1 MRCGVLLLFFF
12 LFSCSTFQKK
22 GEWGRKAFNPIT
34 FNSVK
39 KAFVK
44 NIRTPH
50 VWAPL
55 LGAGFIYS
63 AGYDQKISD
72 WSTGDS
78 FIFRDDEAAEKYST
92 TLLEILQAEAYA
104 SIFLPPSMPQAGDWK
119 EYSWR
124 KLKGGSVAYLG
135 TSLAHNTGTQL
146 KDSISRERP
155 NSNDDRSFP
164 SGHAIDVGASYVLLA
179 RNLEI
184 SEINPYAKVSL
195 KYLNLG
201 VASMAIWARVE
212 AKAHYTS
219 DALAGYAIG
228 TFVSGFV
235 YDSLMNLE
243 ENESFTLFPVS
254 NGGVSATY
262 SYIF

>member
-1 MRCGVLLLFFF
+1 MHCAVLLLFF

-22 GEWGRKAFNPIT
+22 GEWGRKALYPVT
-34 FNSVK
+34 FKAVK
-39 KAFVK
+39 EAFVK
-44 NIRTPH
+44 NIRNPH

-72 WSTGDS
+72 WATGNS
-78 FIFRDDEAAEKYST
+78 FVFSDEESASKYSNE
-92 TLLEILQAEAYA
+92 LLDFLQVEAYA
-104 SIFLPPSMPQAGDWK
+104 SIFLPPSMPQDGDWK

-124 KLKGGSVAYLG
+124 KLKGGSVAYISTG
-135 TSLAHNTGTQL
+135 LAHSAGTQL
-146 KDSISRERP
+146 KNNFPRERP
-155 NSNDDRSFP
+155 NSKDDRSFP
-164 SGHAIDVGASYVLLA
+164 SGHAVDVGASHFLLA
-179 RNLEI
+179 RNLEV
-184 SEINPYAKVSL
+184 SKINPNVKAPL

-201 VASMAIWARVE
+201 IASAAIWGRVE
-212 AKAHYTS
+212 AEAHFAS

-243 ENESFTLFPVS
+243 ENESFTLFPS
-254 NGGVSATY
+254 PNGGVSSTY